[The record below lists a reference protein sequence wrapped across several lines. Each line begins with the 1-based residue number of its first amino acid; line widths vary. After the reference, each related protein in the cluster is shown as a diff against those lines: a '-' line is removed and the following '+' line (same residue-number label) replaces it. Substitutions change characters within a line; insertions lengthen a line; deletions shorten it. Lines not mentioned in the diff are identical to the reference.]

1 MKAELRKT
9 SQRRKKYFRVS
20 LSLVVFFFCFLFW
33 LLLSKSLSGKVKAR
47 DMGDVAGKE
56 KGIAMVI
63 R

>member
-9 SQRRKKYFRVS
+9 SQRRKYFRVS